1 MKVTGVM
8 VGVYIF
14 FCIRIATRP
23 CKYFQLNASFFDREA
38 GIFSKDGINDLIPS
52 QWRLAQWYDDGAR
65 MPERY
70 PVFVKPE
77 WSQNARGVH
86 RIDNA
91 DELRRIREDI
101 KDTGKDARVKY
112 LIQEGAVGTNE
123 YEIFS
128 ISHHHDPNRYAVFTI
143 TQACNDFEPNPVNGI
158 YNPNTRY
165 VEITDSFSAAQL
177 AQVWKLMRRIG
188 SFKIARVSVR
198 ANSTDDLLQG
208 KFHVIEVNL
217 FLPMPI
223 NLLDMRYANKDIFSL
238 VMRYMKSLAL
248 ATKYRDKTI
257 NTKPVFI
264 ASMLYNRRSA
274 LLNFLHARL

>member
-1 MKVTGVM
+1 MKVTSVM
-8 VGVYIF
+8 VSVYIL

-38 GIFSKDGINDLIPS
+38 GIFSKAGINELIPA

-65 MPERY
+65 MPEGY

-86 RIDNA
+86 RADNA
-91 DELRRIREDI
+91 DELRRTCEQI
-101 KDTGKDARVKY
+101 KSMGVKC
-112 LIQEGAVGTNE
+112 LIQEAAMEANE

-128 ISHHHDPNRYAVFTI
+128 IPHHHDPKRYAVFTI
-143 TQACNDFEPNPVNGI
+143 TQTCNDFEPNPVNGI

-165 VEITDSFSAAQL
+165 IEITDSFSAAQL
-177 AQVWKLMRRIG
+177 AQVWRLMRRIG

-198 ANSTDDLLQG
+198 ANSIDDLLQG

-223 NLLDMRYANKDIFSL
+223 NLLDTRYANKDIFSL

-257 NTKPVFI
+257 ETKPVFI
-264 ASMLYNRRSA
+264 ASMLYNRRNA
-274 LLNFLHARL
+274 LLNFVHARL